1 MIVGEPVGVI
11 LAGGRSSRMGGTGK
25 ALLRLNNEPL
35 LAHVM
40 RRLQPQLSSILLS
53 TEGQNSGLESLGL
66 PVVPDLLPGHR
77 GPLTGLYSALRY
89 LAEKDHVEKDH
100 DERDHDERDRQRSVV
115 LCPCDA
121 PFIPPDLVE
130 KLLSAAAGNPEPVV
144 VVSYE
149 GILQPTFSL
158 WQHQHLPAIHDAV
171 VKRGDGGLKYMLRSL
186 PHIIV
191 EWVSAEPPPFYN
203 VNTPAELK
211 TATKWLRSLSDLA

>member
-1 MIVGEPVGVI
+1 MIVGKPVGVI
-11 LAGGRSSRMGGTGK
+11 LTGGRSSRMGGTGK

-35 LAHVM
+35 LAHVV
-40 RRLQPQLSSILLS
+40 RRLQPQLGSILLS
-53 TEGQNSGLESLGL
+53 TEGQNSGLESFGL
-66 PVVPDLLPGHR
+66 PVVPDLLPRHR
-77 GPLTGLYSALRY
+77 GPLMGLYSALHY
-89 LAEKDHVEKDH
+89 LAEKD
-100 DERDHDERDRQRSVV
+100 RQHSLV

-121 PFIPPDLVE
+121 PFIPPDMVE
-130 KLLSAAAGNPEPVV
+130 KLVSAAAGSPEPVV

-186 PHIIV
+186 PHSIV

-211 TATKWLRSLSDLA
+211 TAAEWLRNRSDLA

>member
-1 MIVGEPVGVI
+1 MVGEPVGVI
-11 LAGGRSSRMGGTGK
+11 LAGGRSSRMGGTEK

-40 RRLQPQLSSILLS
+40 RRLQPQLGSILLS
-53 TEGQNSGLESLGL
+53 TDGQNNGLESFGL
-66 PVVPDLLPGHR
+66 PVVPDRLPRHR
-77 GPLTGLYSALRY
+77 GPLTGLYSALHY
-89 LAEKDHVEKDH
+89 LAEKDPAQK
-100 DERDHDERDRQRSVV
+100 DRQHGLV

-130 KLLSAAAGNPEPVV
+130 KLVSAVAGNPESVA

-158 WQHQHLPAIHDAV
+158 WQHHHLPAIHDAV
-171 VKRGDGGLKYMLRSL
+171 VERGDGGLKYMLRSL

-203 VNTPAELK
+203 VNTPEDLE
-211 TATKWLRSLSDLA
+211 TAAVWLRNLLD